1 MLGKSCISGTA
12 WWIEMKLLGVLWSQ
26 VDRKVW
32 FGEGVLVKQKK
43 YPGVYPG
50 YQNGVSVTSQER
62 SGKC

>member
-26 VDRKVW
+26 VDREVW

-43 YPGVYPG
+43 LCIQAIKMAYL
-50 YQNGVSVTSQER
+50 
-62 SGKC
+62 